1 MDQRTQHL
9 LTAPALPLLVKLS
22 VPSSLAFI
30 VQSTVSL
37 TEVWYV
43 GQLGST
49 PLAAMALVF
58 PMLMLMQMLSAGALG
73 NAVSSAI
80 ARALGAGDK
89 ARAEQLM
96 WHGLVLAVAGPAALL
111 VAFLISGRFFLSL
124 LGGSG
129 PILELALTYS
139 GVLFGG
145 SVSIWIMGVAS
156 AIFRGLG
163 DMKYP
168 ARMMIIGS
176 VIQVPLSGALIL
188 GYFGA
193 PQLGLL
199 GAAISVIATCALMA
213 VVIINTLIRAP
224 LQANLRLDQCQF
236 SRQHFYDIG
245 RVALPASL
253 SPLSTVTTIL
263 VLTGLVGQFGE
274 QALAGYGIGSRIE
287 FLMSSLIFGIGAA
300 MTSLVGMSIGARDA
314 DRAEKIGWTGAGM
327 SFVLGGVIGCLLAV
341 FPHVWI
347 PIFTDDPMVYE
358 TAKGFIQIVGPC
370 LALHGVGWAL
380 YFASQGAGAMRG
392 PVTALIARPVVA
404 IGVAFFLLGTLNWGM
419 TGIFIGAVSG
429 MLVYTVIITASIQ
442 RGAWRRQIPA
452 QKTQAQSPSPS

>member
-1 MDQRTQHL
+1 MDQRTHHL
-9 LTAPALPLLVKLS
+9 LTAPALPLLVKMS
-22 VPSSLAFI
+22 IPSSLAFI

-80 ARALGAGDK
+80 ASALGAGDK

-129 PILELALTYS
+129 PILELAFTYS
-139 GVLFGG
+139 AVLFGG

-213 VVIINTLIRAP
+213 VVIINKLIRAP

-236 SRQHFYDIG
+236 SQQHFYDIG

-274 QALAGYGIGSRIE
+274 QALAGYGIGS
-287 FLMSSLIFGIGAA
+287 
-300 MTSLVGMSIGARDA
+300 
-314 DRAEKIGWTGAGM
+314 
-327 SFVLGGVIGCLLAV
+327 
-341 FPHVWI
+341 
-347 PIFTDDPMVYE
+347 
-358 TAKGFIQIVGPC
+358 
-370 LALHGVGWAL
+370 
-380 YFASQGAGAMRG
+380 
-392 PVTALIARPVVA
+392 
-404 IGVAFFLLGTLNWGM
+404 
-419 TGIFIGAVSG
+419 
-429 MLVYTVIITASIQ
+429 
-442 RGAWRRQIPA
+442 
-452 QKTQAQSPSPS
+452 

>member
-1 MDQRTQHL
+1 MDQRTHHL
-9 LTAPALPLLVKLS
+9 LNAPALPLLIKMS
-22 VPSSLAFI
+22 VPSSIAFI

-58 PMLMLMQMLSAGALG
+58 PMLMLMQMLSVGALG

-80 ARALGAGDK
+80 ARALGAGDQD
-89 ARAEQLM
+89 RAEQLM
-96 WHGLVLAVAGPAALL
+96 WHGLVLAVAGPLL
-111 VAFLISGRFFLSL
+111 LLAAFLVSGRFFLSL

-129 PILELALTYS
+129 EILRLAFSYS
-139 GVLFGG
+139 AMLFGG
-145 SVSIWIMGVAS
+145 SMSIWIMGVAS
-156 AIFRGLG
+156 SIFRGLG

-188 GYFGA
+188 GYFGS

-199 GAAISVIATCALMA
+199 GAAISVIATSAVMA
-213 VVIINTLIRAP
+213 IVIIRKLMRASLP
-224 LQANLRLDQCQF
+224 ANLRMKQLKFD
-236 SRQHFYDIG
+236 RRHFYDIG

-253 SPLSTVTTIL
+253 SPISTVTTIL

-287 FLMSSLIFGIGAA
+287 FLMSSLIFGIGAS

-314 DRAEKIGWTGAGM
+314 DRAEKIGWTGAGI
-327 SFVLGGVIGCLLAV
+327 SFVLGGVIGTLLAV

-347 PIFTDDPMVYE
+347 PVFTDDPMVYD
-358 TAKGFIQIVGPC
+358 TAKRFIQIVGPC
-370 LALHGVGWAL
+370 LALHAVGWAL

-392 PVTALIARPVVA
+392 PVAALIARPIIA
-404 IGVAFFLLGTLNWGM
+404 IGIAVLLLGPMNLGM
-419 TGIFIGAVSG
+419 TGVFIGAISG
-429 MLVYTVIITASIQ
+429 MLAYTAIVTASMKG
-442 RGAWRRQIPA
+442 GAWRRQIPA
-452 QKTQAQSPSPS
+452 

>member
-1 MDQRTQHL
+1 
-9 LTAPALPLLVKLS
+9 
-22 VPSSLAFI
+22 
-30 VQSTVSL
+30 
-37 TEVWYV
+37 
-43 GQLGST
+43 
-49 PLAAMALVF
+49 
-58 PMLMLMQMLSAGALG
+58 
-73 NAVSSAI
+73 
-80 ARALGAGDK
+80 
-89 ARAEQLM
+89 
-96 WHGLVLAVAGPAALL
+96 
-111 VAFLISGRFFLSL
+111 
-124 LGGSG
+124 
-129 PILELALTYS
+129 
-139 GVLFGG
+139 
-145 SVSIWIMGVAS
+145 
-156 AIFRGLG
+156 LG

-176 VIQVPLSGALIL
+176 VMQVPLSGALIL

-213 VVIINTLIRAP
+213 IVIINRLTRAP
-224 LQANLRLDQCQF
+224 LQANLRLDQCRF
-236 SRQHFYDIG
+236 SREHFYDIG

-341 FPHVWI
+341 FPHIWI
-347 PIFTDDPMVYE
+347 PIFTDDPMVYI
-358 TAKGFIQIVGPC
+358 TAKGFIQVVGPC

-404 IGVAFFLLGTLNWGM
+404 IGVAFFLLDTLNWGM
-419 TGIFIGAVSG
+419 TGVFIGAVSG
-429 MLVYTVIITASIQ
+429 MLVYTAVITASIKG
-442 RGAWRRQIPA
+442 GAWRRQIP
-452 QKTQAQSPSPS
+452 SP

>member
-1 MDQRTQHL
+1 MDQRTHYL

-80 ARALGAGDK
+80 ARALGAGEK

-96 WHGLVLAVAGPAALL
+96 WHGLVLAVAGPVALL
-111 VAFLISGRFFLSL
+111 SAFLISGRFFLSL

-129 PILELALTYS
+129 DILELAFTYS
-139 GVLFGG
+139 AVLFGG

-176 VIQVPLSGALIL
+176 VMQVPLSGALIL

-213 VVIINTLIRAP
+213 IVIINRLIRAP
-224 LQANLRLDQCQF
+224 LQANLRLDQCRF
-236 SRQHFYDIG
+236 SREHFYDIG

-341 FPHVWI
+341 FPHIWI
-347 PIFTDDPMVYE
+347 PIFTDDPMVYS
-358 TAKGFIQIVGPC
+358 TAKGFIQVVGPC

-419 TGIFIGAVSG
+419 TGVFIGAVSG
-429 MLVYTVIITASIQ
+429 MLVYTAVITASIKG
-442 RGAWRRQIPA
+442 GAWRRQIP
-452 QKTQAQSPSPS
+452 SP